1 MYVRVSVRP
10 CDIMLKRPTKEL
22 KRENLSKEASKHA
35 GKRER
40 AQGRAQERELK
51 RNMSLIIQ
59 LKIQTTKNLRISG
72 LYLCL
77 ANCMD
82 YWFILFKYLQHKY
95 KLLNLKTKNC
105 KTNNRKL
112 FYLLLGKNK
121 HKH

>member
-1 MYVRVSVRP
+1 MQ
-10 CDIMLKRPTKEL
+10 
-22 KRENLSKEASKHA
+22 AS
-35 GKRER
+35 G
-40 AQGRAQERELK
+40 RELK
-51 RNMSLIIQ
+51 RDMLHIIQ
-59 LKIQTTKNLRISG
+59 FKIQTTKNLRISG
-72 LYLCL
+72 LCLCL

-95 KLLNLKTKNC
+95 ELSNLKTKNC